1 MTIQLTEEE
10 LDLIKKTLRSTLVGA
25 KFYLFG
31 SRAKGTAK
39 LYSDADIVI
48 VSDQIVPLEV
58 LSALNE
64 RLSESDL
71 VFKVDLVDWQRIS
84 PEFRNKIKSEWV
96 EI

>member
-1 MTIQLTEEE
+1 MTIQLTDVE
-10 LDLIKKTLRSTLVGA
+10 LRLIKEVLKSTLVGA

-31 SRAKGTAK
+31 SRAKGTARPF
-39 LYSDADIVI
+39 SDADIVI
-48 VSDQIVPLEV
+48 VSDHIVPLEV

-84 PEFRNKIKSEWV
+84 PEFRNKIKNEWV